1 MQLKTI
7 FHTLICLVLFLFSCS
22 ASKKLNKPF
31 YEENSETNLF
41 VFVGEKISVDEFD
54 PNRNTEVKM
63 VDSITGDTV
72 IKKTIIMDSGFNCRY
87 KISQRVFND
96 LGLDTVRFKAYDH
109 YGRPPFEKYGYVLLY
124 ISKNKDGS
132 YYHQK
137 YQFDPLIKKK
147 NNFSGLKGETIQSL
161 FNRKK
166 SNVLKA
172 RGLFK

>member
-1 MQLKTI
+1 MQLKTKLS
-7 FHTLICLVLFLFSCS
+7 TLICVVLLLFSCS
-22 ASKKLNKPF
+22 TSKKLNEPF

-54 PNRNTEVKM
+54 PNQNSEVKI

-72 IKKTIIMDSGFNCRY
+72 IKKTIVMDSGFNCKYR
-87 KISQRVFND
+87 ISQKVFND
-96 LGLDTVRFKAYDH
+96 LGTDTVKFKAYDH
-109 YGRPPFEKYGYVLLY
+109 YGRPPFEKYDYVLLY

-137 YQFDPLIKKK
+137 YQFDPLVRKE
-147 NNFSGLKGETIQSL
+147 NNFSGLKGETIESL
-161 FNRKK
+161 FNKKK
-166 SNVLKA
+166 STVLTA